1 MRISDWSSDVCSSD
15 LNETRQLERVGM
27 PLAGPLNSRTRG
39 YSSLAG
45 RLHVTG
51 QLGRL
56 RRNRGIPPKTM
67 FARPEDARGPPA
79 LGGRPESLRFGAWA
93 TGVGRKSGG

>member
-1 MRISDWSSDVCSSD
+1 
-15 LNETRQLERVGM
+15 M

-39 YSSLAG
+39 YSRLAG
-45 RLHVTG
+45 RLQVPG

-79 LGGRPESLRFGAWA
+79 LGVRPEYLRFGAWA
-93 TGVGRKSGG
+93 CGVALPESSGGLRDWGTYTTRRSVPFLRAKRLP